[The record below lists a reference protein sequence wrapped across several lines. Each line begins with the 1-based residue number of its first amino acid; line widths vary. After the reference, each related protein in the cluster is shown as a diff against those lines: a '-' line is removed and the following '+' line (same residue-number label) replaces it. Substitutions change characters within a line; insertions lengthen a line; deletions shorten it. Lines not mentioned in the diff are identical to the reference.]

1 MNKKVAILPIIVAVA
16 GLAIV
21 SSFDED
27 KADKTIFHVRLADPE
42 MYENGIF
49 TSQFVLNEGK
59 YTFRF
64 VPNGDSPKSLSI
76 SLKGDGLDFRENFLL
91 NGTSHETGI
100 SQYFTWDYD
109 GQKEIETSNQQSVTI
124 EVDPHGNVMGPVSV
138 FLEEIDGVTP

>member
-1 MNKKVAILPIIVAVA
+1 MNKKVAILPIVVAIA
-16 GLAIV
+16 GLVIV

-27 KADKTIFHVRLADPE
+27 KSDKTAFHVRLADPE

-49 TSQFVLNEGK
+49 TGQFALNEGK
-59 YTFRF
+59 YLFRF

-76 SLKGDGLDFRENFLL
+76 SLKGDRLDFREDFML

-109 GQKEIETSNQQSVTI
+109 GQKEIETSEQQLVTI
-124 EVDPHGNVMGPVSV
+124 EVDPHGNMLGPVSI
-138 FLEEIDGVTP
+138 FLEEN